1 MYQQQMCLSGTTL
14 KELLSSEGCLGP
26 SRLSCSAFVCWYKA
40 GVGPR
45 RASSEAFRMVVGLE
59 IELTGQYASKK
70 KKTKKQKKREREK

>member
-26 SRLSCSAFVCWYKA
+26 SRLSCSAFVCWCKA
-40 GVGPR
+40 VVGPR

-70 KKTKKQKKREREK
+70 KQKQKKQKKKRH